1 MLESN
6 VVSVGACCLFA
17 VRLALKAFRALS
29 LSPWPFVD
37 TRACLL
43 PGFGIS
49 VLLLTQIKNVSALVV
64 RVRGEMKPPAHSER
78 SRYRSRI
85 VAQTLLAVMSAAA
98 ERMLACSKSETRKE
112 NNFLRRSVFTV
123 FFFYYYYFGSSSSER

>member
-17 VRLALKAFRALS
+17 VRLALKAFRVLS

-37 TRACLL
+37 TQSCLL
-43 PGFGIS
+43 PGFGSS

-64 RVRGEMKPPAHSER
+64 RVRGEMNLPAHSER
-78 SRYRSRI
+78 SN
-85 VAQTLLAVMSAAA
+85 AA
-98 ERMLACSKSETRKE
+98 E
-112 NNFLRRSVFTV
+112 
-123 FFFYYYYFGSSSSER
+123 